1 MTQEQATAVLKLKY
15 AASDVADKAL
25 ILFHTESDFHHDNLM
40 HYVERLETALA
51 NLKREM
57 AE

>member
-25 ILFHTESDFHHDNLM
+25 VLFHTEKDCHLEDLL
-40 HYVERLETALA
+40 HYVERLESALA

-57 AE
+57 E

>member
-1 MTQEQATAVLKLKY
+1 MTQEQATAILKLKY

-25 ILFHTESDFHHDNLM
+25 ILFHAESDFHKGELM
-40 HYVERLETALA
+40 HYVERLESALA

-57 AE
+57 S

>member
-1 MTQEQATAVLKLKY
+1 MTQEQATAILKLKY
-15 AASDVADKAL
+15 AASDVADKSL
-25 ILFHTESDFHHDNLM
+25 ILFHTEKDYHHEDLM

-57 AE
+57 E

>member
-15 AASDVADKAL
+15 AAADVSDKAL
-25 ILFHTESDFHHDNLM
+25 VFFHTEKDYHLEDLN

-51 NLKREM
+51 NFKRELS
-57 AE
+57 

>member
-1 MTQEQATAVLKLKY
+1 MTQEQAMAVLKLKY

-25 ILFHTESDFHHDNLM
+25 VLFHTEKDYHMEDLM
-40 HYVERLETALA
+40 HYVERLESALA

-57 AE
+57 E

>member
-1 MTQEQATAVLKLKY
+1 MTQEQALSVLKLKY

-25 ILFHTESDFHHDNLM
+25 VLFHTEKDYHLEDLM
-40 HYVERLETALA
+40 HYVDRLESALA

-57 AE
+57 A

>member
-1 MTQEQATAVLKLKY
+1 MTQEQAMAVLKLKY

-25 ILFHTESDFHHDNLM
+25 VLFYTEKDYHLEDLN
-40 HYVERLETALA
+40 HYVERLESALA

-57 AE
+57 E

>member
-15 AASDVADKAL
+15 AASDVSDKAL
-25 ILFHTESDFHHDNLM
+25 VLFHTESDFHHDNFL

-57 AE
+57 E